1 MKKESLATGGAIGA
15 SLLIASCCL
24 APALFLLFGVS
35 VGALGALTSLEPYRP
50 FFIAVGGLALLYAG
64 WRIYQADPS
73 GRDAVRTQETC
84 APDSPTRRR
93 VRRLFGVAVGI
104 YLVAIGYPY
113 LIEALI

>member
-24 APALFLLFGVS
+24 APALFLLFGISVS
-35 VGALGALTSLEPYRP
+35 ALGALTSLEPYRP
-50 FFIAVGGLALLYAG
+50 AFIAAGGLALFYAG
-64 WRIYQADPS
+64 WRIYRADPL
-73 GRDAVRTQETC
+73 GRDAVCTEETC
-84 APDSPTRRR
+84 APDSTGRRR
-93 VRRLFGVAVGI
+93 IRRLFGAAVGL